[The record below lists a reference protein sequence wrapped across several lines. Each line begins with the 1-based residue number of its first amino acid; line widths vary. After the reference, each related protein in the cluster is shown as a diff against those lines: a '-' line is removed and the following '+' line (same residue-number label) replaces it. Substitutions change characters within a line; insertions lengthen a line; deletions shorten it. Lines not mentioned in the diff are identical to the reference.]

1 MAILRSEFGFSNNL
15 EFIILFIS
23 DNDVKTL
30 PVLENIFSTTSDAI
44 DMDFSF
50 SIMVL
55 EGLFDFLKLSS

>member
-1 MAILRSEFGFSNNL
+1 MAILRSEFGFSNNF

-44 DMDFSF
+44 DIDFSF

-55 EGLFDFLKLSS
+55 EGLLDFLKLSS

>member
-1 MAILRSEFGFSNNL
+1 MGKYFSNNL

-30 PVLENIFSTTSDAI
+30 PVLEKIFSITSDATDI
-44 DMDFSF
+44 DFSF

-55 EGLFDFLKLSS
+55 EGLFDFL